1 MVLAINRGV
10 NMSFYGNIINRIDDF
25 NIFKGLLKVLKI
37 QETDNKIEYRLTFNE
52 EKEDTIL
59 TITYSQDE
67 ETLEIY

>member
-1 MVLAINRGV
+1 
-10 NMSFYGNIINRIDDF
+10 MSFYGNIINRIDDF